1 MTATI
6 TDKFKRELLDDLYT
20 SFNHAFDSGVT
31 ADSSDYYYIGIGRS
45 EEWEDDA
52 NPPAPTPSKE
62 TVASFRSGLAGVKRV
77 LDQSYVVPRRN
88 WTAGSV
94 YTPWSDKNHSDT
106 TVGALE
112 DIAGPYYVITE
123 ELNVYVCLAQGMT
136 DDGVVRN
143 SLYKPEEISAQPFV
157 AGPDG
162 YVWRFLYNIGTYNS
176 RRYLTSEW
184 MPVEKILDSSE
195 GGPSSDAL
203 SASRLGQALIQLSA
217 VPGEVLAIEVD
228 STGVG
233 YTSAP
238 TITIHSGPDASP
250 TALAKAYG
258 RIDGNGRLF
267 QVVMKDSEDGPY
279 SFGAGYDDK
288 TWVTVSGGGAGR
300 GASLRP
306 VVHTEGGGLGEDP
319 RLDLNSSS
327 MMYSVR
333 IIGDELQTMNIDND
347 FRQVGLI
354 KNPLRD
360 SDHPADSDFTDLR
373 GSALKKIYV
382 GSGIDADFTDLDNTV
397 TGTSSGAKALLDYY
411 RVYVDSD
418 CCDPLLNTS
427 HNVLYVHQTAETGFK
442 QFTVGEAVELN
453 FNGGS
458 ANIIGHTDSDVPAM
472 RPADVDPYSGEVLF
486 VDNRL
491 YIERD
496 ADQTEDVKIIIDF

>member
-1 MTATI
+1 MAATI
-6 TDKFKRELLDDLYT
+6 TDKFKRNLLDDLYT
-20 SFNHAFDSGVT
+20 SFN
-31 ADSSDYYYIGIGRS
+31 DSSEYYYIGIGRS

-52 NPPAPTPSKE
+52 NPPEPNPSKE
-62 TVASFRSGLAGVKRV
+62 TVSSFRSGLAGVKRV
-77 LDQSYVVPRRN
+77 LDQSYVVPRQN

-94 YTPWSDKNHSDT
+94 YTAWSDKNHSDT

-112 DIAGPYYVITE
+112 EIAGSYYVITE
-123 ELNVYVCLAQGMT
+123 ELNVYICLAQGKT

-143 SLYKPEEISAQPFV
+143 SLYKPEDISAEPFV

-195 GGPSSDAL
+195 GGPAADAL
-203 SASRLGQALIQLSA
+203 SASRLAQVIVQKLA
-217 VPGEVLAIEVD
+217 VDGEVLAIEVD

-233 YTSAP
+233 YTSSP

-250 TALAKAYG
+250 TELAKAYG
-258 RIDGNGRLF
+258 RLDANGKIF
-267 QVVMKDSEDGPY
+267 QVVMKDSELADSY
-279 SFGAGYDDK
+279 SFGAGYDDQ
-288 TWVTVSGGGAGR
+288 TWVTVSGGGGS

-306 VVHTEGGGLGEDP
+306 VVHTEGSGLGADP
-319 RLDLNSSS
+319 RLDLNSSA
-327 MMYSVR
+327 MMYTVR
-333 IIGDELQTMNIDND
+333 IIGDELETMNINND

-354 KNPLRD
+354 KNPQKD
-360 SDHPADSDFTDLR
+360 SDNPADSDFTGLR

-382 GSGIDADFTDLDNTV
+382 GPGIDEDFTNLDNTV
-397 TGTSSGAKALLDYY
+397 TGMSSGAQAMLDYY
-411 RVYVDSD
+411 SVYVDSD
-418 CCDPLLNTS
+418 CCDSNQNAS
-427 HNVLYVHQTAETGFK
+427 HNVLHVHQTSETGFK

-458 ANIIGHTDSDVPAM
+458 ATIIGHSDSDIPAM
-472 RPADVDPYSGEVLF
+472 RPADVDAYSGEVLF

-491 YIERD
+491 HIERD
-496 ADQTEDVKIIIDF
+496 EDQTEDVKIIIDF